1 MRPDFRA
8 YSFVLLLIVMLMA
21 LPFIPGLVSSFNSYG
36 MVVNKPAPGFNLNST
51 DDKSVEL
58 HDFKG
63 QFTYL
68 YFGYLNCNGVCQT
81 HLATF
86 FHLDKQTPE
95 QDFKIVFITMDA
107 QRDTQ
112 EVLKQR
118 IESLGE
124 RFIALYSSSRLEI
137 QNLALAYKVPFYQT
151 PAKQND
157 YEMNHAGFVFL
168 IDPNGQWRRTY
179 TGRYLN
185 YTKLQQDLD
194 FLRNQVK
201 PAL

>member
-1 MRPDFRA
+1 MRPHFRA
-8 YSFVLLLIVMLMA
+8 YLFVFLFIGTLMA

-36 MVVNKPAPGFNLNST
+36 LVVNKTAPNFRLKST
-51 DDKSVEL
+51 DDKIVEL

-81 HLATF
+81 HLSTF
-86 FHLDKQTPE
+86 FHLDKQSPD

-107 QRDTQ
+107 QRDSQ
-112 EVLKQR
+112 ALLKQR

-124 RFIALYSSSRLEI
+124 RFIALYGNSKVEM
-137 QNLALAYKVPFYQT
+137 QNLALAYKVPFYHT
-151 PAKQND
+151 PGQQND
-157 YEMNHAGFVFL
+157 YEINHAGFVFL

-185 YTKLQQDLD
+185 YKKMQQDLQV
-194 FLRNQVK
+194 LRSS
-201 PAL
+201 